1 MNKDTAILIPAYNE
15 EAVVHGV
22 VSRVLKKYKYV
33 VCVNDGSTDS
43 TLAELQKTNA
53 YVVNHPI
60 NLGQGA
66 ALQTAIEFAREIPG
80 VNYFVTYDSDGQHD
94 LNDVAKM
101 VKEIKNHNVDILLGS
116 RFIGTTINMPNT
128 KRFILKAAVLFTNI
142 TTGLKLTDTHNGLRA
157 FNKKVADDLQLKMSD
172 MSHASEILE
181 IVALKKYRYK
191 EVGVTIK
198 YTEYST
204 SKGQSIL
211 NGINIIFDTLIRKMN
226 K

>member
-101 VKEIKNHNVDILLGS
+101 VKEIKKHNVDILLGS